1 MNEQYINLFKE
12 IARTSEVLAEQVM
25 EYDHNNGDKQGENA
39 AKIMHDDFA
48 KLYDQINSNQLFT
61 RSDFIKLL
69 VGAMV
74 VNNNIKDQVA
84 QKQKAIDGYEKDLI
98 PKLNQIMNNTKTD
111 EEAIKLAQEIF
122 N

>member
-1 MNEQYINLFKE
+1 
-12 IARTSEVLAEQVM
+12 
-25 EYDHNNGDKQGENA
+25 
-39 AKIMHDDFA
+39 
-48 KLYDQINSNQLFT
+48 
-61 RSDFIKLL
+61 
-69 VGAMV
+69 MV